1 MVTTGVPA
9 RGACTT
15 QLTAKDLCFLAVPFL
30 CHTIANR
37 PQASLCLPARAHTAN
52 YYLKLVHNF
61 DVVDGGLF
69 CILSTFI
76 LHFCASVCVCCTRY
90 NTRIYKSCVYTVN
103 RYRQICVLLIRS
115 YSNERQLHKG
125 QLHEEMVLSRSLYR
139 PSG

>member
-1 MVTTGVPA
+1 MGYY
-9 RGACTT
+9 
-15 QLTAKDLCFLAVPFL
+15 
-30 CHTIANR
+30 
-37 PQASLCLPARAHTAN
+37 AN

-76 LHFCASVCVCCTRY
+76 LHFCASVCVFCTRY
-90 NTRIYKSCVYTVN
+90 NTHIHKSTVSTVN

-115 YSNERQLHKG
+115 SNERQLHEG
-125 QLHEEMVLSRSLYR
+125 QLHEEMVLSGSLYR